1 MNDLVNDK
9 KTAYILIATLVIV
22 LLGAVYY
29 FILQPLKSEK
39 VSKELNVE
47 VLHGEVASL
56 KEEYSSTQ
64 LNDNATEN
72 TASSGADEVRLA
84 R

>member
-9 KTAYILIATLVIV
+9 KTAYILIAALVIV

-39 VSKELNVE
+39 VPKELNVE
-47 VLHGEVASL
+47 VLQGEVASL
-56 KEEYSSTQ
+56 KKIVFLHSIK
-64 LNDNATEN
+64 
-72 TASSGADEVRLA
+72 
-84 R
+84 